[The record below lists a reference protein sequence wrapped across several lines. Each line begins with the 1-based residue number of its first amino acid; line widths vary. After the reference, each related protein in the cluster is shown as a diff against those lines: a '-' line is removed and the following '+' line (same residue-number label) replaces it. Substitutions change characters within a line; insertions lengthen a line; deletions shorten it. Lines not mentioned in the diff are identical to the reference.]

1 MTERCSVDYQ
11 TLIEVLR
18 DLVSQRQTGTLFI
31 TSAEQHSAHFV
42 LNNGTIC
49 AVGYRFKRG
58 MAAVDAMRQMRA
70 GSYRFEANIVCAK
83 STSDLP
89 DAQRLLALLTDVEPA
104 TDAAAEQPVAT
115 RTEPAATPR
124 QMAPFVALIQKQLTQ
139 HLGPVAEIC
148 CEDYLERTGGVHS
161 LADLTDMVHT
171 LSEEI
176 ADNDERR
183 EFEETSLAALGG
195 SRV

>member
-11 TLIEVLR
+11 ALIEVLS
-18 DLVSQRQTGTLFI
+18 DLVAQHQSGTLFI

-42 LNNGTIC
+42 LNDGRVC

-58 MAAVDAMRQMRA
+58 MSAVEAIRQMRA

-83 STSDLP
+83 STTDLP
-89 DAQRLLALLTDVEPA
+89 DTQHLLALLTDVEPA
-104 TDAAAEQPVAT
+104 IGAAAK
-115 RTEPAATPR
+115 RPAATHDESATTPR
-124 QMAPFVALIQKQLTQ
+124 PMAPFVTLIQKQLTQ
-139 HLGPVAEIC
+139 YLGPVAEIC
-148 CEDYLERTGGVHS
+148 CEDYLERTGGVHN

-176 ADNDERR
+176 ADTGERR
-183 EFEETSLAALGG
+183 EFEEASLAALEGG
-195 SRV
+195 RV